1 MRTGGLVPEVK
12 RITLQ
17 MIVEKEI
24 KQLFETFINRTK
36 KIICKYRTN
45 VGRKNITYMNGQ
57 IAI

>member
-45 VGRKNITYMNGQ
+45 VGRKNI
-57 IAI
+57 